1 MPDRRKI
8 KTERNGGDE
17 DDCDIMALF
26 TSISRRS
33 HSVLT
38 RKKKKKKKA
47 IIWKGETVHWGPG
60 LISIKD
66 RG

>member
-38 RKKKKKKKA
+38 KKKKKKKLLSGRVRRSTGA
-47 IIWKGETVHWGPG
+47 QV
-60 LISIKD
+60 SSV
-66 RG
+66 

>member
-38 RKKKKKKKA
+38 KKKKKLLSGRVRRSTGA
-47 IIWKGETVHWGPG
+47 RV
-60 LISIKD
+60 SSV
-66 RG
+66 

>member
-1 MPDRRKI
+1 MPDGRKI

-38 RKKKKKKKA
+38 EKKA

>member
-38 RKKKKKKKA
+38 KKKKKKKKLLSGRVRRSTGA
-47 IIWKGETVHWGPG
+47 RV
-60 LISIKD
+60 SSV
-66 RG
+66 

>member
-38 RKKKKKKKA
+38 KKKKKKKSYYLE
-47 IIWKGETVHWGPG
+47 G
-60 LISIKD
+60 
-66 RG
+66 

>member
-38 RKKKKKKKA
+38 KKKKKKKLLSGRVRRSTGA
-47 IIWKGETVHWGPG
+47 RV
-60 LISIKD
+60 SSV
-66 RG
+66 

>member
-38 RKKKKKKKA
+38 KKKKKKNKLLSGRVRRSTGA
-47 IIWKGETVHWGPG
+47 RV
-60 LISIKD
+60 SSV
-66 RG
+66 

>member
-8 KTERNGGDE
+8 KMERNGGDE

-38 RKKKKKKKA
+38 KKKKSYYLE
-47 IIWKGETVHWGPG
+47 G
-60 LISIKD
+60 
-66 RG
+66 